1 MSDKEEIKNI
11 KVGEEYDVVLSYCIK
26 KNGKNI
32 KWVDIEGK
40 VFRLNNKHIA
50 FKSTKTEDPEGELF
64 FDENMDLYFDF
75 YIEEEN
81 EKTAVCRLGT
91 KRMGNPCRIKITRK
105 IARIASPKSFL
116 F

>member
-1 MSDKEEIKNI
+1 M
-11 KVGEEYDVVLSYCIK
+11 VLSYCIK

-50 FKSTKTEDPEGELF
+50 FKSTKTENPEGELF
-64 FDENMDLYFDF
+64 FDENMDLYFEI
-75 YIEEEN
+75 YITEDLETS
-81 EKTAVCRLGT
+81 KVRYLK

-105 IARIASPKSFL
+105 IARIGSSKSFL

>member
-11 KVGEEYDVVLSYCIK
+11 KYGEEYDVVLSYCIK

-50 FKSTKTEDPEGELF
+50 FKSTKTENPEGELF
-64 FDENMDLYFDF
+64 FDENMDLYFEI
-75 YIEEEN
+75 YITEDLETS
-81 EKTAVCRLGT
+81 KVRYLK

-105 IARIASPKSFL
+105 IARIGSSKSFL